1 MHGHRWRPKIERLL
15 RAGTLPA
22 IEDLGQDG
30 KKDEAAGQKK
40 DDKGG
45 DQARQRLEVGADPA
59 DLIAAPGQPAVPR
72 LPQQP
77 HQALHLQHI
86 GQDEFALLAE
96 VPPDKR
102 LERAADSP
110 PLAGG

>member
-1 MHGHRWRPKIERLL
+1 MPEDRSDERVESRGSRWRPKIERLL
-15 RAGTLPA
+15 LVGTLPA
-22 IEDLGQDG
+22 IENLGQDG
-30 KKDEAAGQKK
+30 
-40 DDKGG
+40 
-45 DQARQRLEVGADPA
+45 EVGADPA

-72 LPQQP
+72 LHETP

-96 VPPDKR
+96 VPPDER
-102 LERAADSP
+102 LELAADSP